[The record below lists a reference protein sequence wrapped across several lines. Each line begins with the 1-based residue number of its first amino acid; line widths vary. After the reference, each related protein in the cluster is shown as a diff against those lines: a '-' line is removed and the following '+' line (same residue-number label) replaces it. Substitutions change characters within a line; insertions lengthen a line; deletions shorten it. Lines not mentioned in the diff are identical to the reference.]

1 MSANRPRD
9 PLLERFWRDA
19 VAAWQKSG
27 LSVRA
32 FCASR
37 KLSEYNF
44 HTWRRTLQQRDR
56 QSVPTPQPPRLVPV
70 RVLPDT
76 LIEIVLPAGLV
87 VRVHATTDPVTVAAL
102 VAALRTAAC

>member
-9 PLLERFWRDA
+9 ALLERFWRDTL
-19 VAAWQKSG
+19 AAWQKSG

-37 KLSEYNF
+37 KLCESNF
-44 HTWRRTLQQRDR
+44 HAWRRTLQQRDR
-56 QSVPTPQPPRLVPV
+56 QSPHASPPPRLVPV
-70 RVLPDT
+70 RVLPDA

-87 VRVHATTDPVTVAAL
+87 VRVPASVDADIVAAL
-102 VAALRTAAC
+102 VAALRTATC